1 MIHIYHTPASILA
14 RQRQYLASKC
24 AVCVLAVGLLA
35 AAGTTLIKL
44 PEQKTVPE
52 CNFVGVEYFPAPL
65 QTTPQTTR
73 RLIHPPTIRQE
84 SPSLPELPQP
94 TPDLALQTGEI
105 DTPVCE
111 SSEEM
116 EPEFD
121 FSIFLQFMAE
131 PPVATGQRK
140 KHAEADTSY
149 TPPDY
154 LQCPHPHY
162 PPLMRQRRAEGTVS
176 VLIDVS
182 DSGTPTHVTIIQSSG
197 FEALDNHARA
207 WILQHWTFSPAR
219 QNNRP
224 LSSQVRTSITF
235 TLHG

>member
-24 AVCVLAVGLLA
+24 AVSVLAIGLLA
-35 AAGTTLIKL
+35 ATGTTFIKL
-44 PEQKTVPE
+44 PEQKIVPE
-52 CNFVGVEYFPAPL
+52 CNFVGVEYYPASPASP
-65 QTTPQTTR
+65 PQTTR
-73 RLIHPPTIRQE
+73 RLIHQPSIWQE
-84 SPSLPELPQP
+84 APALTELPQP
-94 TPDLALQTGEI
+94 MPDLALETGEI
-105 DTPVCE
+105 DTQLCE

-121 FSIFLQFMAE
+121 LSISPLFVAE
-131 PPVATGQRK
+131 KSVATGQRK
-140 KHAEADTSY
+140 KPAETDTNY

-154 LQCPHPHY
+154 LQCPHPPY
-162 PPLMRQRRAEGTVS
+162 PPHMRQRRAEGTVS

-182 DSGTPTHVTIIQSSG
+182 ASGTPTQVTITQSSG
-197 FEALDNHARA
+197 FETLDNHARG

-224 LSSQVRTSITF
+224 LSSHVRTSITF
-235 TLHG
+235 SLHG

>member
-24 AVCVLAVGLLA
+24 AVSVLAIGLLA
-35 AAGTTLIKL
+35 ATGTTFIKL
-44 PEQKTVPE
+44 PEQKIVPE
-52 CNFVGVEYFPAPL
+52 CNFFGVEYYPAPPEAP
-65 QTTPQTTR
+65 PQTTR
-73 RLIHPPTIRQE
+73 LLIHQ
-84 SPSLPELPQP
+84 PSFRLEAPVLPELPQP
-94 TPDLALQTGEI
+94 TPDLALKTGEI

-121 FSIFLQFMAE
+121 FSISPLFVAE
-131 PPVATGQRK
+131 KSVATGQRK
-140 KHAEADTSY
+140 KHAETDTSY

-154 LQCPHPHY
+154 LQCPHPPY
-162 PPLMRQRRAEGTVS
+162 PPHMRQRRAEGTVS
-176 VLIDVS
+176 VLIEVS
-182 DSGTPTHVTIIQSSG
+182 TSGTPTQVTITQSSG
-197 FEALDNHARA
+197 FKALDNHARG

-224 LSSQVRTSITF
+224 LSSHVRTSITF
-235 TLHG
+235 SLHG